1 MRNALKPLAKSAL
14 IVLRLTAAPKYW
26 IRYGSINNFK

>member
-14 IVLRLTAAPKYW
+14 IVLGLTAAPKYLDQVW
-26 IRYGSINNFK
+26 QH